1 MEGAAG
7 LHISCGPW
15 LKERGVAILGSDA
28 GSDVVPSLVEGAQ
41 GVYLPLHE
49 LAIVALG
56 VPIIDNAD
64 LERVAEEARKRGRWE
79 FLFTLAPL
87 RVEGGTGSPANPI
100 ATF

>member
-1 MEGAAG
+1 M
-7 LHISCGPW
+7 
-15 LKERGVAILGSDA
+15 LGSDA

-49 LAIVALG
+49 IAIAMLG
-56 VPIIDNAD
+56 IPIIDNAD
-64 LERVAEEARKRGRWE
+64 LERASEEARKRNRWE

-87 RVEGGTGSPANPI
+87 RVVGGTGSPANPI

>member
-1 MEGAAG
+1 MRVARGRIFAKVGA
-7 LHISCGPW
+7 
-15 LKERGVAILGSDA
+15 E
-28 GSDVVPSLVEGAQ
+28 

-49 LAIVALG
+49 FVIAMLG

-64 LERVAEEARKRGRWE
+64 LEAVSKEAQKRNRWE

-87 RVEGGTGSPANPI
+87 RVVGGTGSPANPI